1 MSKIILVTGA
11 SMGIGRSTADRLTQ
25 LGYRVYGTSRQPFT
39 EKMLFQTLVM
49 DVTNGQSVQLAVE
62 TLMAR
67 EGRLDVLINNAGL
80 GIVAALEEVPEEM
93 INRIFDTNVWGLLR
107 VCRAVLPIMR
117 QQQNGLIINISSIA
131 GKMGLPFRGIYSASK
146 ASVEMLTETLSL
158 EVRPFGVK
166 VCSVLPGDVKTNIN
180 QNRLVMH
187 SPGASPYQAT
197 VEAMNAKVNAEV
209 GKAPDP
215 LYVVETIEKIL
226 SSSSPRLH
234 YVAGSTIEKLSV
246 WLKYR
251 LSGRFFEFLS
261 AKYYGL
267 K

>member
-1 MSKIILVTGA
+1 
-11 SMGIGRSTADRLTQ
+11 MGIGRSTATRLAQ
-25 LGYRVYGTSRQPFT
+25 LGHRVYGTSRQPFT
-39 EKMLFQTLVM
+39 EKTLFETLTM
-49 DVTNGQSVQLAVE
+49 DVTDGQSVQMAVE
-62 TLMAR
+62 TIIAR

-80 GIVAALEEVPEEM
+80 GIVAALEEVSEAM

-107 VCRAVLPIMR
+107 VCRAVLPQMR
-117 QQQNGLIINISSIA
+117 QQQSGLIINISSIA

-146 ASVEMLTETLSL
+146 ASVEILTETLSL
-158 EVRPFGVK
+158 ELRPFGVK

-187 SPGASPYQAT
+187 SPEHSPYQAT

-215 LYVVETIEKIL
+215 LYIVKTIEKIID
-226 SSSSPRLH
+226 SSSPKLH
-234 YVAGSTIEKLSV
+234 YVAGSTVEKLAI
-246 WLKYR
+246 WFKHR
-251 LSGRFFEFLS
+251 LPGRFFEFLS
-261 AKYYGL
+261 VKYYGL